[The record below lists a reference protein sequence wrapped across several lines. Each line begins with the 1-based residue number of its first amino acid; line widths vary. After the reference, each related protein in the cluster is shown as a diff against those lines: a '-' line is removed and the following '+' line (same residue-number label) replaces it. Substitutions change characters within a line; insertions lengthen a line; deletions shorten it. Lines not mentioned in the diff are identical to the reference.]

1 MPYAVPM
8 RHVQRNVDTEVLSRR
23 CELQVL
29 GFSHQAQE
37 VSHIKPRRCYP
48 AKEKKKPGRS
58 CSGSVHMH
66 HLPLSAAILSCSPS
80 KESRVMR

>member
-23 CELQVL
+23 WELQVL

-37 VSHIKPRRCYP
+37 VLPRKR
-48 AKEKKKPGRS
+48 KKKPGRS

>member
-23 CELQVL
+23 WELQVL

-37 VSHIKPRRCYP
+37 VLPRKR
-48 AKEKKKPGRS
+48 KKKSLGGVAPVLYICITYLYQLPFFHVAQARS
-58 CSGSVHMH
+58 
-66 HLPLSAAILSCSPS
+66 L
-80 KESRVMR
+80 ES